1 MAHLKVIGTGV
12 FGAAVEAVEDEI
24 LLGTTILGV
33 TGTLAAT
40 LSIGG
45 FPKLTHEN
53 PAITALVLEEF
64 FHTSGEPAGTFV
76 LDLTGCSIA
85 DVTIDDTILHTFEG
99 VNAATTLALTLANNK
114 LTSMSIGVIVDQWLT
129 YAADLTGSI
138 FCISGTDNAAPVE
151 AQWEKLMQ
159 LAGIGLVFTPNT
171 TTVTVASASDHTEVA
186 GQYTWSPTDNWFAR
200 DAGTYVL
207 GHGSAAGDGD
217 FWISDGGSNTYDNN
231 TNVFTGTFD
240 DGGTPT
246 DIGVS
251 LDPLS

>member
-1 MAHLKVIGTGV
+1 MAITLSNPPGPSAVTAD
-12 FGAAVEAVEDEI
+12 AASI
-24 LLGTTILGV
+24 LSDTTVLGV
-33 TGTLAAT
+33 TGTLEAT

-45 FPKLTHEN
+45 FPELTHEN
-53 PAITALVLEEF
+53 PAITALVLEHF
-64 FHTSGEPAGTFV
+64 LHTSGEPAGTST

-99 VNAATTLALTLANNK
+99 VNAATKLLLTLANNK
-114 LTSMSIGVIVDQWLT
+114 LTSVSIGVIVDQWLT
-129 YAADLTGSI
+129 YAVDIPASLFDI
-138 FCISGTDNAAPVE
+138 RGTDNAAPIE

-200 DAGTYVL
+200 DAGTYFL